1 MVKIYTYNL
10 NKFTIFANNNSGDT
24 MIITITRTI
33 ILNIFVTLGIRLM
46 GKRQVGEMQPNELVV
61 TLLISEIAAIPLQD
75 TSQPILDG
83 VVAIFMLV
91 ILEIIVS
98 VLAMK
103 SMTVRK
109 LMNGKS
115 AVIIKN
121 GVIDQNAMRQVRMTV
136 LDLVELLRGQNVFD
150 ISTVAF
156 AVLEVN
162 GNLSVLLKSSE
173 QTVTAGDLNIDNGKA
188 ALPLPVIS
196 DGKIIKESLRALE
209 TDESKIKEKVAANK
223 TDIKQVFLMTMDR
236 YGNFSLIKMRD
247 KQ

>member
-1 MVKIYTYNL
+1 MIIT
-10 NKFTIFANNNSGDT
+10 
-24 MIITITRTI
+24 IITITRTV
-33 ILNIFVTLGIRLM
+33 ILYIFVTVGIRLM

-173 QTVTAGDLNIDNGKA
+173 QTVTAGDLNIEKDKA

-196 DGKIIKESLRALE
+196 DGKIIKESLGALE
-209 TDESKIKEKVAANK
+209 TDEAQIRKTVLANN
-223 TDIKQVFLMTMDR
+223 TEVSHIFLMTMDR

-247 KQ
+247 K

>member
-1 MVKIYTYNL
+1 
-10 NKFTIFANNNSGDT
+10 

-33 ILNIFVTLGIRLM
+33 ILYIFVTLGIRLM
-46 GKRQVGEMQPNELVV
+46 GKRQIGEMQPNELVV

-75 TSQPILDG
+75 TSQPILNG

-91 ILEIIVS
+91 ILEILIS
-98 VLAMK
+98 VISMK
-103 SMTVRK
+103 SLFMRK
-109 LMNGKS
+109 IMNGKS

-121 GVIDQNAMRQVRMTV
+121 GVIDQQMMKSVRMTV

-173 QTVTAGDLNIDNGKA
+173 QPATAADLNVKKDKA
-188 ALPLPVIS
+188 LLPLPVIS
-196 DGKIIKESLRALE
+196 DGKIIKESLEAIG
-209 TDESKIKEKVAANK
+209 TDESSVLKMLKGDNVS
-223 TDIKQVFLMTMDR
+223 DIFLMTMDR
-236 YGNFSLIKMRD
+236 DGNHSIIKQR
-247 KQ
+247 KEQ

>member
-1 MVKIYTYNL
+1 
-10 NKFTIFANNNSGDT
+10 

-33 ILNIFVTLGIRLM
+33 ILYIFVTLGIRLM
-46 GKRQVGEMQPNELVV
+46 GKRQIGEMQPNELVV

-75 TSQPILDG
+75 TSQPILNG

-91 ILEIIVS
+91 ILEILIS
-98 VLAMK
+98 VISMK
-103 SMTVRK
+103 SLFMRK
-109 LMNGKS
+109 IMNGKS

-121 GVIDQNAMRQVRMTV
+121 GVIDQQMMKSVRMTV
-136 LDLVELLRGQNVFD
+136 LDLVELLRGQDVFD

-173 QTVTAGDLNIDNGKA
+173 QPATAADLNVKKNKA
-188 ALPLPVIS
+188 LLPLPVIS
-196 DGKIIKESLRALE
+196 DGKIIKESLEAIG
-209 TDESKIKEKVAANK
+209 TDEGAVRKMLKGDNVS
-223 TDIKQVFLMTMDR
+223 DIFLMTMDR
-236 YGNFSLIKMRD
+236 DGNHSIIKQRK

>member
-1 MVKIYTYNL
+1 
-10 NKFTIFANNNSGDT
+10 

-33 ILNIFVTLGIRLM
+33 ILYIFVTLGIRLM
-46 GKRQVGEMQPNELVV
+46 GKRQIGEMQPNELVV

-75 TSQPILDG
+75 TSQPILNG

-91 ILEIIVS
+91 ILEILIS
-98 VLAMK
+98 VISMK
-103 SMTVRK
+103 SLFMRK
-109 LMNGKS
+109 IMNGKS

-121 GVIDQNAMRQVRMTV
+121 GVIDQQMMKSVRMTV

-162 GNLSVLLKSSE
+162 GNLSVLLKSSV
-173 QTVTAGDLNIDNGKA
+173 QPATAADLNVKKDKA
-188 ALPLPVIS
+188 LLPLPVIS
-196 DGKIIKESLRALE
+196 DGKIIKESLEAIG
-209 TDESKIKEKVAANK
+209 TDEGAVRKMLKGDNVS
-223 TDIKQVFLMTMDR
+223 DIFLMTMDR
-236 YGNFSLIKMRD
+236 DGNHSIIKQRK